1 LGTSES
7 LALTTTQVVADAVLS
22 LCVVL
27 LPGAVIAARL
37 RGAVQQHLGFT
48 CSAGIGPNKLLAKIG
63 SAKNK
68 PNKQTVVLPR
78 AVEELMQV
86 IGVGA
91 GRRQGGW
98 QDLVCAACSLDS
110 KCQSVD
116 LACYNEGH
124 FSSEG
129 QHA

>member
-1 LGTSES
+1 VLNDS
-7 LALTTTQVVADAVLS
+7 LLLVIV
-22 LCVVL
+22 CCVL

-37 RGAVQQHLGFT
+37 RGAVQHQLGFT

-86 IGVGA
+86 TGRGGGGA
-91 GRRQGGW
+91 GPGGGRGH
-98 QDLVCAACSLDS
+98 LGPA
-110 KCQSVD
+110 
-116 LACYNEGH
+116 LADR
-124 FSSEG
+124 S
-129 QHA
+129 